1 MPQASWRQFVTTTV
15 FRARLRGVP
24 GCAKLEYMR
33 KPNPYAAIGLDRA
46 SERRGDTA
54 WIESLFHDPTSRFL
68 PIWRS
73 KSFII
78 PGDEPRASIIEPE
91 SALALSILPGDAV
104 FLGLKEDIA
113 HFSVDVSHLDDPTS
127 AKVFVGRGEF
137 VELRSVGPL
146 LSRDEGGILAYAKGI
161 MHWHARHL
169 FCGVC
174 GSETE
179 MRDAGH
185 VRVCGA
191 DGCGSQHFPRT
202 DPAVIM
208 LVSQGD
214 RVVLG
219 RKSEWVE
226 HMYSTLAG
234 FVEPGESLE
243 DAVAREVW
251 EEIRIEV
258 TNVRYHSSQPWPF
271 PASLML
277 GFHADAV
284 TDNIEFDRDEL
295 EDARWFTRQ
304 ELADGGAGI
313 KHRPRSDSIARR
325 LIKDWVESG

>member
-1 MPQASWRQFVTTTV
+1 
-15 FRARLRGVP
+15 
-24 GCAKLEYMR
+24 MR

-54 WIESLFHDPTSRFL
+54 WIESLFDDPSSRLL

-73 KSFII
+73 MSFVV
-78 PGDEPRASIIEPE
+78 PGEEPRVSVIE
-91 SALALSILPGDAV
+91 AKAARALSITPGDAV
-104 FLGLKEDIA
+104 FLGLRDDIA
-113 HFSVDVSHLDDPTS
+113 HFALDVSHIDDP
-127 AKVFVGRGEF
+127 AAAQGLDGAGEF

-161 MHWHARHL
+161 THWHARHR
-169 FCGVC
+169 FCGAC
-174 GSETE
+174 GTETV
-179 MRDAGH
+179 MREAGH
-185 VRVCGA
+185 VRVCV
-191 DGCGSQHFPRT
+191 DDDCGSHHFPRT

-219 RKSEWVE
+219 RKSEWQAD
-226 HMYSTLAG
+226 MYSTLAG

-251 EEIRIEV
+251 EEVRIEV
-258 TNVRYHSSQPWPF
+258 ANVRYHSSQPWPF

-284 TDNIEFDRDEL
+284 SDEIQFNRDEL

-325 LIKDWVESG
+325 LILDWVAAG

>member
-1 MPQASWRQFVTTTV
+1 
-15 FRARLRGVP
+15 
-24 GCAKLEYMR
+24 MR

-54 WIESLFHDPTSRFL
+54 WIESLFDDPTSRLL
-68 PIWRS
+68 PIWRAR
-73 KSFII
+73 SFVV
-78 PGDEPRASIIEPE
+78 PDDAPRAAIIEPE
-91 SALALSILPGDAV
+91 AARALSITPGDAV
-104 FLGLKEDIA
+104 FLGLRKDIA
-113 HFSVDVSHLDDPTS
+113 HFAVDVSALDDPTGAPAFS
-127 AKVFVGRGEF
+127 GRGEF

-161 MHWHARHL
+161 THWHARHR

-174 GSETE
+174 GAATE
-179 MRDAGH
+179 MREAGH
-185 VRVCGA
+185 VRVCLGDDCGA
-191 DGCGSQHFPRT
+191 HHFPRT

-219 RKSEWVE
+219 RKSEWAE

-251 EEIRIEV
+251 EEVRIEV
-258 TNVRYHSSQPWPF
+258 ANVRYHSSQPWPF

-277 GFHADAV
+277 GFYADAV
-284 TDNIEFDRDEL
+284 TDDIKYNRDEL

-313 KHRPRSDSIARR
+313 KHRPRSDSIARQ